1 LGGPER
7 RLNRFSVARRCRAVH
22 AKIDVFHGPRWSNHA
37 SNRSRMDGTV
47 SIGVDQRLEH
57 LVQAIYQL
65 QQPLECQSAPP
76 GWVLIRFPWG
86 AVRDTEE

>member
-1 LGGPER
+1 
-7 RLNRFSVARRCRAVH
+7 
-22 AKIDVFHGPRWSNHA
+22 
-37 SNRSRMDGTV
+37 MDGTV